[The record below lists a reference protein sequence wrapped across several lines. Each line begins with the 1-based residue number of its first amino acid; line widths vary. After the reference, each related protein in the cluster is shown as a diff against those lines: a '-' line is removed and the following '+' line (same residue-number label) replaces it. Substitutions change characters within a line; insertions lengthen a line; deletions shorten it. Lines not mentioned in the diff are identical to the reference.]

1 MKNRLPSP
9 RPSAAFTL
17 IELLVVIAIIAI
29 LAAILFPVF
38 AQAKEAAKKTQCVSN
53 LKQEGTG
60 LVLYANDNDDNLP
73 SSNWISDTGGVYN
86 WMVSIDPY
94 IKANYKNGA
103 ADNRNGTSVW
113 QCPSFKRTSDS
124 LFEKGWSYLYNAH
137 LGEPRASWSY
147 WPYTVTSTT
156 QFESPANLIA
166 VTEGGGNR
174 IFTHGNDTNDY
185 SAYTNLTNDRGAGD
199 MSTIVRNDS
208 ASYGVGRVRHNGG
221 ANYAYLDGH
230 VKSAK
235 GPATSYTDLK
245 TVGVAPQATLATSR
259 GPIVF
264 RKSFNPGATGW
275 FRED

>member
-1 MKNRLPSP
+1 MNPRHPSST
-9 RPSAAFTL
+9 RAFTL

-53 LKQEGTG
+53 EKQAGTG

-73 SSNWISDTGGVYN
+73 SANWVADGTTAGRWN

-103 ADNRNGTSVW
+103 ADNRNGVSVW
-113 QCPSFKRTSDS
+113 QCPSFKPTSDS
-124 LFEKGWSYLYNAH
+124 LYEKGWSYQYNAH
-137 LGEPRASWSY
+137 LGEPRADWSR
-147 WPYTVTSTT
+147 WPFEVKSTT
-156 QFESPANLIA
+156 SFESPANVVAIS
-166 VTEGGGNR
+166 EGGGNR

-185 SAYTNLTNDRGAGD
+185 SAYTNLTNAYGTGD
-199 MSTIVRNDS
+199 MSSIVRNDS
-208 ASYGVGRVRHNGG
+208 AAYAVGRIRHNGG
-221 ANYAYLDGH
+221 ANYAFLDGH
-230 VKSAK
+230 VKSQK
-235 GPATSYTDLK
+235 GPNPSYTGLT
-245 TVGVAPQATLATSR
+245 TVGGAPQATLTTSK

-264 RKSFNPGATGW
+264 RKSTNAGAAGW